1 MEEQLLILI
10 QNIQDRKTASGI
22 APVHVLRSEIDKAV
36 SASLNTLFTDG
47 RIEVGNTSND
57 KWIKIA

>member
-22 APVHVLRSEIDKAV
+22 APVHVLRSEIDKAI
-36 SASLNTLFTDG
+36 SASLNAMYEDRKINVGRTL
-47 RIEVGNTSND
+47 ND
-57 KWIKIA
+57 KWIVKV